1 MSVVSRTS
9 IDRRRHHDN
18 AIISKNEKKGK
29 ISQTSGIHYH
39 LTMVL
44 IIRGTIRFFNQMH
57 GAKFP
62 NCLNN
67 LNVVKAK
74 AKQIIWKMDP

>member
-9 IDRRRHHDN
+9 IDRNHDN
-18 AIISKNEKKGK
+18 AIISKKKKKKEGK

-44 IIRGTIRFFNQMH
+44 IIRRTIRFFNQMH

-62 NCLNN
+62 LVT
-67 LNVVKAK
+67 LE
-74 AKQIIWKMDP
+74 IS